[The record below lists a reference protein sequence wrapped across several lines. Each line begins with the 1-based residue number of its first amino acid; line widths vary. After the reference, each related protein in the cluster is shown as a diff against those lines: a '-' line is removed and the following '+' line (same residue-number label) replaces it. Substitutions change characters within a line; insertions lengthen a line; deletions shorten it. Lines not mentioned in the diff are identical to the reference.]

1 MECKKGEI
9 YLVDWSPARGN
20 EQEGCRPALIIQ
32 NDIGN
37 KYSPTTI
44 VAAIS
49 TNITK
54 KYPFHVHLMPEES
67 GLNEPSV
74 VKLEHI
80 MTIDKSRL
88 IKKIGNVNV
97 EKIREIERAIH
108 ISFGLQE

>member
-9 YLVDWSPARGN
+9 YLIDWSPARGS
-20 EQEGCRPALIIQ
+20 EQEGFRPALVVQ
-32 NDIGN
+32 NDVGN

-49 TNITK
+49 TNVTK

-67 GLNEPSV
+67 GLKEPSV

-80 MTIDKSRL
+80 MTIDKM
-88 IKKIGNVNV
+88 
-97 EKIREIERAIH
+97 
-108 ISFGLQE
+108 